1 MDFSY
6 DQTADAVYIT
16 FNNKTYDHGI
26 DLDADRR
33 IDYDVNGDIVGIELL
48 CVSTGVITDD
58 LPHRAEIERYLEDK
72 GIKIFA

>member
-16 FNNKTYDHGI
+16 FSNKPYDHGI
-26 DLDADRR
+26 DLDAERR

-58 LPHRAEIERYLEDK
+58 LPHRAEIERYLKDK